1 MKNADGSLTLQTDKG
16 DFGPFDQV
24 LFATGRVPLV
34 DNLGLDLANIEQNA
48 RKMVIVDEQQ
58 QTNVEGVYAV
68 GDVCR
73 SVAWKEVIYLIKWL
87 WL

>member
-68 GDVCR
+68 GDVSR
-73 SVAWKEVIYLIKWL
+73 LVAWKEVIYLIKWL